1 MVQQTVCLN
10 KHVCIYIT
18 RCVSTLIFSSSCFA
32 TAIFIQKM
40 CTHSIITIFITYLL
54 HRKILNNNVK
64 SAYSYKCLK
73 FDYRST
79 SLTEVW
85 DHFSFLVSFMFHS
98 LLSKIKMPCLI
109 RSYHMTYH
117 ITYNNDDDNHNNNNN
132 NNSLTFHNLQTSE
145 HLSDF
150 LSITHM
156 LKDDTQ
162 Y

>member
-1 MVQQTVCLN
+1 
-10 KHVCIYIT
+10 
-18 RCVSTLIFSSSCFA
+18 
-32 TAIFIQKM
+32 
-40 CTHSIITIFITYLL
+40 
-54 HRKILNNNVK
+54 
-64 SAYSYKCLK
+64 
-73 FDYRST
+73 
-79 SLTEVW
+79 
-85 DHFSFLVSFMFHS
+85 
-98 LLSKIKMPCLI
+98 
-109 RSYHMTYH
+109 MTYH